1 VTKGN
6 RGSAEGTMDQ
16 KCRAGLPAKFEK
28 MFSQDE
34 ELVLWEPQGSNQ
46 PYLLLTTEEYFDE
59 VLDREYALV
68 DKAERQDLLRDALGH
83 MEYVRPDAAGRFV
96 IPEKYHNKAGFDR
109 GCRLLFLANRTYMEI
124 WPLAVWR
131 IWENNRRGAV
141 SRFDYTPDPVRIAA
155 LDALEAAP
163 EAQLANEV
171 SA

>member
-1 VTKGN
+1 MTKGN

-16 KCRAGLPAKFEK
+16 KCRAGLPAKFEE
-28 MFSQDE
+28 MFPRDE
-34 ELVLWEPQGSNQ
+34 DLVLWEPQGSNQ

-155 LDALEAAP
+155 LDTLD
-163 EAQLANEV
+163 ANEV